1 MPRIRAISFPINLSE
16 YASTFYAFTLL
27 LCLAMRDAF
36 LRVLSS
42 ALPCIA
48 LHCISLH
55 CSELWF
61 DRQLSD
67 PSCRHSL
74 ALKPVDIRH

>member
-36 LRVLSS
+36 LRVLSG
-42 ALPCIA
+42 ALPCIS
-48 LHCISLH
+48 LDCI
-55 CSELWF
+55 ELWF